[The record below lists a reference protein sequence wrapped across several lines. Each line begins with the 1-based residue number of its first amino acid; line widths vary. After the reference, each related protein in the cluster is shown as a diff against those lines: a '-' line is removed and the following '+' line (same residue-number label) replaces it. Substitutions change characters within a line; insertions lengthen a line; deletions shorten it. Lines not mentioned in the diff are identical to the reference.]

1 MKVDII
7 SGFLGAGK
15 TTLIKKILDTLV
27 KKEKIAIVENE
38 YGEVGIDGALL
49 RDRRIEVKEINS
61 GCICCTIKG
70 DFKQNILD
78 IISNY
83 RPDRIIIEPS
93 GVANFSQVLE
103 SVKEANIDGLRI
115 NMKITMVDANNVDMY
130 LRNFG
135 DFYRSQLINA
145 NTIILTRVEKLSNEE
160 VTKVCNKIK
169 EVNPKANLITTEL
182 GKLSA
187 DRIIQVSEQKV
198 EELIENSSI
207 KRPRGI
213 GLRRISAPE
222 VFENCGVETP
232 KSFEYSEV
240 LKILNEFQENK
251 HGEVLRAKG
260 IVKAKGNSWIK
271 FDFVPNDIS
280 IVDYKS
286 DYTGRV
292 CVIGRNLNKESIC
305 KLFSSK

>member
-15 TTLIKKILDTLV
+15 TTLIKKLLDTLV
-27 KKEKIAIVENE
+27 KDEKVAIVENE
-38 YGEVGIDGALL
+38 YGEVGIDGDLL
-49 RDRRIEVKEINS
+49 KDRRIEVKEINS

-103 SVKEANIDGLRI
+103 SIKEANIEGLRI
-115 NMKITMVDANNVDMY
+115 NMKITMVDAQNVHMY
-130 LRNFG
+130 MKNFG
-135 DFYRSQLINA
+135 DFYRSQLVNT
-145 NTIILTRVEKLSNEE
+145 NTIILTRVEKLSDKEI
-160 VTKVCNKIK
+160 THVCNEIK
-169 EVNPKANLITTEL
+169 TINNKANIITTEL
-182 GKLSA
+182 SKLSPE
-187 DRIIQVSEQKV
+187 RIIQVSEKKV
-198 EELIENSSI
+198 ESLIENI
-207 KRPRGI
+207 NKKPKRI
-213 GLRRISAPE
+213 GLRRVSAPE
-222 VFENCGVETP
+222 FFENWGVETP
-232 KSFEYSEV
+232 KTFEYSELV
-240 LKILNEFQENK
+240 KILNEFQNNK

-260 IVKAKGNSWIK
+260 IIKSKDNKWFK

-280 IVDYKS
+280 IVNYKS

-292 CVIGRNLNKESIC
+292 CVIGRNLNKDSID
-305 KLFSSK
+305 KLFS

>member
-15 TTLIKKILDTLV
+15 TTLIKKLLDTLV
-27 KKEKIAIVENE
+27 KDEKVAIVENE
-38 YGEVGIDGALL
+38 YGEVGIDGDLL
-49 RDRRIEVKEINS
+49 KDRRIEVKEINS

-103 SVKEANIDGLRI
+103 SIKEAHIEGLRI
-115 NMKITMVDANNVDMY
+115 NMKITMVDAQNVHMY
-130 LRNFG
+130 MKNFG
-135 DFYRSQLINA
+135 DFYRSQLVNA
-145 NTIILTRVEKLSNEE
+145 NTIILTRVEKLSDKEI
-160 VTKVCNKIK
+160 THVCNEIKII
-169 EVNPKANLITTEL
+169 NNKANIITTEL
-182 GKLSA
+182 SKLSPE
-187 DRIIQVSEQKV
+187 RIIQVSEKKV
-198 EELIENSSI
+198 ENLIENINI
-207 KRPRGI
+207 KKPKRI
-213 GLRRISAPE
+213 GLRRVSAPE
-222 VFENCGVETP
+222 FFENWGVETP
-232 KSFEYSEV
+232 KTFEYSDLV
-240 LKILNEFQENK
+240 KILNEFQNNK

-260 IVKAKGNSWIK
+260 IIKSKDNKWFK

-280 IVDYKS
+280 IVNYKS

-292 CVIGRNLNKESIC
+292 CVIGRNLNKDSID
-305 KLFSSK
+305 KLFS

>member
-15 TTLIKKILDTLV
+15 TTLIKKLLDNLV
-27 KKEKIAIVENE
+27 KDEKVAIVENE
-38 YGEVGIDGALL
+38 YGEVGIDGDLL
-49 RDRRIEVKEINS
+49 KDRRIEVKEINS

-103 SVKEANIDGLRI
+103 SIKEAHIEGLRI
-115 NMKITMVDANNVDMY
+115 NMKITMVDAQNVHMY
-130 LRNFG
+130 MKNFG
-135 DFYRSQLINA
+135 DFYRSQLVNA
-145 NTIILTRVEKLSNEE
+145 NTIILTRVEKLSDKEI
-160 VTKVCNKIK
+160 THVCNEIK
-169 EVNPKANLITTEL
+169 TINNKANIITTEL
-182 GKLSA
+182 SKLSPE
-187 DRIIQVSEQKV
+187 RIIQVSEKKV
-198 EELIENSSI
+198 ENLIENI
-207 KRPRGI
+207 NKKPKRI
-213 GLRRISAPE
+213 GLRRVSAPE
-222 VFENCGVETP
+222 FFENWGVETP
-232 KSFEYSEV
+232 KTFEYSELV
-240 LKILNEFQENK
+240 KILNEFQNNK

-260 IVKAKGNSWIK
+260 IIKSKDNKWFK

-280 IVDYKS
+280 IVNYKS

-292 CVIGRNLNKESIC
+292 CVIGRNLNKDSID
-305 KLFSSK
+305 KLFS

>member
-15 TTLIKKILDTLV
+15 TTLIKKLLDTLIS
-27 KKEKIAIVENE
+27 KEKVAIVENE

-49 RDRRIEVKEINS
+49 QDRRIEVKEINS

-70 DFKQNILD
+70 DFKKNILD

-103 SVKEANIDGLRI
+103 SINEANIEGLRI
-115 NMKITMVDANNVDMY
+115 NMKITMVDAQNIDMY
-130 LRNFG
+130 LKNFG
-135 DFYRSQLINA
+135 DFYRSQLVNA
-145 NTIILTRVEKLSNEE
+145 NTIILTRVEKLNNDEITE
-160 VTKVCNKIK
+160 VCNKIK
-169 EVNPKANLITTEL
+169 AVNSKATIITTEL
-182 GKLSA
+182 DKLSS
-187 DRIIQVSEQKV
+187 DRIIQVSEKKV
-198 EELIENSSI
+198 ESLISNQFI
-207 KRPRGI
+207 KKPISLGI
-213 GLRRISAPE
+213 RRISAPE
-222 VFENCGVETP
+222 LFENWGVETP
-232 KSFEYSEV
+232 KAFEYNDV
-240 LKILNEFQENK
+240 LEILRDFQENK
-251 HGEVLRAKG
+251 HGEILRAKG
-260 IVKAKGNSWIK
+260 IVKAKNDSWIK

-292 CVIGRNLNKESIC
+292 CVIGRNLDREGID
-305 KLFSSK
+305 KLFS

>member
-15 TTLIKKILDTLV
+15 TTLIKKLLDTLV
-27 KKEKIAIVENE
+27 KDEKVAIVENE
-38 YGEVGIDGALL
+38 YGEVGIDVDLL
-49 RDRRIEVKEINS
+49 KDRRIEVKEINS

-103 SVKEANIDGLRI
+103 SIKEAHIEGLRI
-115 NMKITMVDANNVDMY
+115 NMKITMVDAQNVHMY
-130 LRNFG
+130 MKNFG
-135 DFYRSQLINA
+135 DFYRSQLVNA
-145 NTIILTRVEKLSNEE
+145 NTIILTRVEKLSDKEI
-160 VTKVCNKIK
+160 THVCNEIK
-169 EVNPKANLITTEL
+169 TINNKANIITTEL
-182 GKLSA
+182 SKLSPE
-187 DRIIQVSEQKV
+187 RIIQVSEKKV
-198 EELIENSSI
+198 ENLIENINI
-207 KRPRGI
+207 KKPKRI
-213 GLRRISAPE
+213 GLRRVSAPE
-222 VFENCGVETP
+222 FFENWGVETP
-232 KSFEYSEV
+232 KTFEYSELV
-240 LKILNEFQENK
+240 KILNEFQNNK

-260 IVKAKGNSWIK
+260 IIKSKDNKWFK

-280 IVDYKS
+280 IVNYKS

-292 CVIGRNLNKESIC
+292 CVIGRNLNKDSID
-305 KLFSSK
+305 KLFS

>member
-15 TTLIKKILDTLV
+15 TTLIKKLLDTLV
-27 KKEKIAIVENE
+27 KDEKVAIVENE

-49 RDRRIEVKEINS
+49 KDRRIEVKEINS

-103 SVKEANIDGLRI
+103 SIKEAHIEGLRI
-115 NMKITMVDANNVDMY
+115 NMKITMVDAQNVHMY
-130 LRNFG
+130 MKNFG

-145 NTIILTRVEKLSNEE
+145 NTIILTRVEKLSDNEI
-160 VTKVCNKIK
+160 THVCNEIK
-169 EVNPKANLITTEL
+169 TINNKANIITTEL
-182 GKLSA
+182 SKLSPE
-187 DRIIQVSEQKV
+187 RIIQVSEKKV
-198 EELIENSSI
+198 ESLIENINI
-207 KRPRGI
+207 KKPKKI
-213 GLRRISAPE
+213 GLRIVSAPE
-222 VFENCGVETP
+222 FFENWGVETP
-232 KSFEYSEV
+232 KAFEYSELV
-240 LKILNEFQENK
+240 KILNEFQNNK

-260 IVKAKGNSWIK
+260 IIRSKDNKWFK

-280 IVDYKS
+280 IVNYKS

-292 CVIGRNLNKESIC
+292 CVIGRNLNKDSID
-305 KLFSSK
+305 KLFS

>member
-15 TTLIKKILDTLV
+15 TTLIKKLLDTLV
-27 KKEKIAIVENE
+27 KAEKVAIVENE
-38 YGEVGIDGALL
+38 YGEVGIDGDLL
-49 RDRRIEVKEINS
+49 KDRRIEVKEINS

-103 SVKEANIDGLRI
+103 SIKEAHIEGLRI
-115 NMKITMVDANNVDMY
+115 NMKITMVDAQNVHMY
-130 LRNFG
+130 MKNFG
-135 DFYRSQLINA
+135 DFYRSQLVNA
-145 NTIILTRVEKLSNEE
+145 NTVILTRVEKLSDKEI
-160 VTKVCNKIK
+160 THVCNEIK
-169 EVNPKANLITTEL
+169 TINNKANIITTEL
-182 GKLSA
+182 SKLSPE
-187 DRIIQVSEQKV
+187 RIIQVSEKKV
-198 EELIENSSI
+198 ENLIENINI
-207 KRPRGI
+207 KKSKRI
-213 GLRRISAPE
+213 GLRRVSAPE
-222 VFENCGVETP
+222 FFENWGVETP
-232 KSFEYSEV
+232 KTFEYSELV
-240 LKILNEFQENK
+240 KILNEFQNNK

-260 IVKAKGNSWIK
+260 IIKSKDNKWFK

-280 IVDYKS
+280 IVNYKS

-292 CVIGRNLNKESIC
+292 CVIGRNLNKDSID
-305 KLFSSK
+305 KLFS

>member
-15 TTLIKKILDTLV
+15 TTLIKKLLDTLV
-27 KKEKIAIVENE
+27 KDEKVAIVENE
-38 YGEVGIDGALL
+38 YGEVGIDGDLL
-49 RDRRIEVKEINS
+49 KDRRIEVKEINS

-103 SVKEANIDGLRI
+103 SIKEAHIEGLRI
-115 NMKITMVDANNVDMY
+115 NMKITMVDAQNVHMY
-130 LRNFG
+130 MKNFG

-145 NTIILTRVEKLSNEE
+145 NTIILTRVEKLSDNEI
-160 VTKVCNKIK
+160 THVCNEIK
-169 EVNPKANLITTEL
+169 TINNKANIITTEL
-182 GKLSA
+182 SKLSPE
-187 DRIIQVSEQKV
+187 RIIQVSEKKV
-198 EELIENSSI
+198 ESLIENI
-207 KRPRGI
+207 NKKPKRI
-213 GLRRISAPE
+213 GLRRVSAPE
-222 VFENCGVETP
+222 FFENWGVETP
-232 KSFEYSEV
+232 KIFEYSELV
-240 LKILNEFQENK
+240 KILNEFQNNK

-260 IVKAKGNSWIK
+260 IIKSKDNKWFK

-280 IVDYKS
+280 IVNYKS

-292 CVIGRNLNKESIC
+292 CVIGRNLNKDSID
-305 KLFSSK
+305 KLFS

>member
-15 TTLIKKILDTLV
+15 TTLIKKLLDTLV
-27 KKEKIAIVENE
+27 KAEKVAIVENE
-38 YGEVGIDGALL
+38 YGEVGIDGDLL
-49 RDRRIEVKEINS
+49 KDRRIEVKEINS

-103 SVKEANIDGLRI
+103 SIKEAHIEGLRI
-115 NMKITMVDANNVDMY
+115 NMKITMVDAQNVHMY
-130 LRNFG
+130 MKNFG
-135 DFYRSQLINA
+135 DFYRSQLVNA
-145 NTIILTRVEKLSNEE
+145 NTVILTRVEKLSDKEI
-160 VTKVCNKIK
+160 THVCNEIK
-169 EVNPKANLITTEL
+169 TINNKANIITTEL
-182 GKLSA
+182 SKLSPE
-187 DRIIQVSEQKV
+187 RIIQVSEKKV
-198 EELIENSSI
+198 ENLIENINI
-207 KRPRGI
+207 KKPKRI
-213 GLRRISAPE
+213 GLRRFSAPE
-222 VFENCGVETP
+222 YFENWGVETP
-232 KSFEYSEV
+232 KTFEYSELV
-240 LKILNEFQENK
+240 KILNEFQNNK

-260 IVKAKGNSWIK
+260 IIKSKDNKWFK

-280 IVDYKS
+280 IVNYKS

-292 CVIGRNLNKESIC
+292 CVIGRNLNKDSID
-305 KLFSSK
+305 KLFS

>member
-15 TTLIKKILDTLV
+15 TTLIKKLLDTLV
-27 KKEKIAIVENE
+27 KDEKVAIVENE
-38 YGEVGIDGALL
+38 YGEVGIDGDLL
-49 RDRRIEVKEINS
+49 KDRRIEVKEINS

-103 SVKEANIDGLRI
+103 SIKEAHIEGLRI
-115 NMKITMVDANNVDMY
+115 NMKITMVDAQNVHMY
-130 LRNFG
+130 MKNFG
-135 DFYRSQLINA
+135 DFYRSQLVNA
-145 NTIILTRVEKLSNEE
+145 NTIILTRVEKLSDKEI
-160 VTKVCNKIK
+160 THVCNEIK
-169 EVNPKANLITTEL
+169 TINNKANIITTEL
-182 GKLSA
+182 SKLSPE
-187 DRIIQVSEQKV
+187 RIIQVSEKKV
-198 EELIENSSI
+198 ENLIENINI
-207 KRPRGI
+207 KKPKRI

-222 VFENCGVETP
+222 FFENWEVETP
-232 KSFEYSEV
+232 KTFEYSELV
-240 LKILNEFQENK
+240 KILNEFQNNK

-260 IVKAKGNSWIK
+260 IIKSKDNKWFK

-280 IVDYKS
+280 IVNYKS

-292 CVIGRNLNKESIC
+292 CVIGRNLNKDSID
-305 KLFSSK
+305 KLFS

>member
-15 TTLIKKILDTLV
+15 TTLIKKLLDTLV
-27 KKEKIAIVENE
+27 KDEKVAIVENE
-38 YGEVGIDGALL
+38 YGEVGIDGDLL
-49 RDRRIEVKEINS
+49 KDRRIEVKEINS

-103 SVKEANIDGLRI
+103 SIKEAHIEGLRI
-115 NMKITMVDANNVDMY
+115 NMKITMVDAQNVHMY
-130 LRNFG
+130 MKNFG
-135 DFYRSQLINA
+135 DFYRSQLVNA
-145 NTIILTRVEKLSNEE
+145 NTIILTRVEKLSDKEI
-160 VTKVCNKIK
+160 THVCNEIK
-169 EVNPKANLITTEL
+169 TINNKANIITTEL
-182 GKLSA
+182 SKLSPE
-187 DRIIQVSEQKV
+187 RIIQVSEKKF
-198 EELIENSSI
+198 ENLIENINI
-207 KRPRGI
+207 KRPKRI
-213 GLRRISAPE
+213 GLRRVSAPE
-222 VFENCGVETP
+222 FFENWGVETP
-232 KSFEYSEV
+232 KIFEYSELV
-240 LKILNEFQENK
+240 KILNEFQNNK

-260 IVKAKGNSWIK
+260 IIKSKDDKWFK

-280 IVDYKS
+280 IVNYKS

-292 CVIGRNLNKESIC
+292 CVIGRNLNKDSID
-305 KLFSSK
+305 KLFS

>member
-15 TTLIKKILDTLV
+15 TTLIKKLLDTLV
-27 KKEKIAIVENE
+27 KDEKVAIVENE

-49 RDRRIEVKEINS
+49 KDRRIEVKEINS

-103 SVKEANIDGLRI
+103 SIKEAHIEGLRI
-115 NMKITMVDANNVDMY
+115 NMKITMVDAQNVHMY
-130 LRNFG
+130 MKNFG

-145 NTIILTRVEKLSNEE
+145 NTIILTRVEKLSDNEI
-160 VTKVCNKIK
+160 THVCNEIK
-169 EVNPKANLITTEL
+169 TINNKANIITTEL
-182 GKLSA
+182 SKLSPE
-187 DRIIQVSEQKV
+187 RIIQVSEKKV
-198 EELIENSSI
+198 ESLIENINI
-207 KRPRGI
+207 KKPKKI
-213 GLRRISAPE
+213 GLRRVSAPE
-222 VFENCGVETP
+222 FFENWGLETP
-232 KSFEYSEV
+232 KVFEYSELV
-240 LKILNEFQENK
+240 KILNEFQNNK

-260 IVKAKGNSWIK
+260 IIRSKDNKWFK

-280 IVDYKS
+280 IVNYKS

-292 CVIGRNLNKESIC
+292 CVIGRNLNKDSID
-305 KLFSSK
+305 KLFS

>member
-15 TTLIKKILDTLV
+15 TTLIKKLLDTLV
-27 KKEKIAIVENE
+27 KDEKVAIVENE
-38 YGEVGIDGALL
+38 YGEVGIDGYLL
-49 RDRRIEVKEINS
+49 KDRRIEVKEINS

-103 SVKEANIDGLRI
+103 SIKEAHIEGLRI
-115 NMKITMVDANNVDMY
+115 NMKITMVDAQNVHMY
-130 LRNFG
+130 MKNFG
-135 DFYRSQLINA
+135 DFYRSQLVNA
-145 NTIILTRVEKLSNEE
+145 NTIILTRVEKLSDNEI
-160 VTKVCNKIK
+160 THVCNEIK
-169 EVNPKANLITTEL
+169 TINNKANIITTEL
-182 GKLSA
+182 SKLSPE
-187 DRIIQVSEQKV
+187 RIIQVSEKKV
-198 EELIENSSI
+198 ENLIENINI
-207 KRPRGI
+207 KKPKRI
-213 GLRRISAPE
+213 GLRRVSAPE
-222 VFENCGVETP
+222 FFENWGVETP
-232 KSFEYSEV
+232 KTFEYSELV
-240 LKILNEFQENK
+240 KILNEFQNNK

-260 IVKAKGNSWIK
+260 IIKSKDNKWFK

-280 IVDYKS
+280 IVNYKS

-292 CVIGRNLNKESIC
+292 CVIGRNLNKDSID
-305 KLFSSK
+305 KLFS

>member
-15 TTLIKKILDTLV
+15 TTLIKKILDKLV
-27 KKEKIAIVENE
+27 ENEKVAIVENE

-49 RDRRIEVKEINS
+49 QDRRIEVKEINS

-93 GVANFSQVLE
+93 GVANFSQVIE
-103 SVKEANIDGLRI
+103 SINEAGIEGLRI
-115 NMKITMVDANNVDMY
+115 NMRITMVDAQNVDMY
-130 LRNFG
+130 MRNFG
-135 DFYRSQLINA
+135 DFYRSQLVNA
-145 NTIILTRVEKLSNEE
+145 NTIILTRVEKLSNDEI
-160 VTKVCNKIK
+160 TDLCNKIK
-169 EVNPKANLITTEL
+169 NVNSKANIITTEL

-187 DRIIQVSEQKV
+187 ERIIQVSERKI
-198 EELIENSSI
+198 ESLINNTSI
-207 KRPRGI
+207 KKPRGI

-222 VFENCGVETP
+222 FFENWGVETP
-232 KSFEYSEV
+232 KTFEYSEL
-240 LKILNEFQENK
+240 LKILNEFQNNK
-251 HGEVLRAKG
+251 YGEVLRAKG
-260 IVKAKGNSWIK
+260 IIKSKDDKWFK

-292 CVIGRNLNKESIC
+292 CVIGRNLNKDSID
-305 KLFSSK
+305 KLFS

>member
-15 TTLIKKILDTLV
+15 TTLIKKLLDTLV
-27 KKEKIAIVENE
+27 KDEKVAIVENE
-38 YGEVGIDGALL
+38 YGEVGIDGDLL
-49 RDRRIEVKEINS
+49 KDRRIEVKEINS

-103 SVKEANIDGLRI
+103 SIKEAHIEGLRI
-115 NMKITMVDANNVDMY
+115 NMKITMVDAQNVHMY
-130 LRNFG
+130 MKNFG
-135 DFYRSQLINA
+135 DFYRSQLVNA
-145 NTIILTRVEKLSNEE
+145 NTIILTRVEKLSDKEI
-160 VTKVCNKIK
+160 THVCNEIK
-169 EVNPKANLITTEL
+169 TINNKANIITTEL
-182 GKLSA
+182 SKLSPE
-187 DRIIQVSEQKV
+187 RIIQVSEKKV
-198 EELIENSSI
+198 ESLIENI
-207 KRPRGI
+207 NKKPKRI
-213 GLRRISAPE
+213 GLRRVSAPE
-222 VFENCGVETP
+222 FFENWGVETP
-232 KSFEYSEV
+232 KIFEYSELV
-240 LKILNEFQENK
+240 KILNEFQNNK

-260 IVKAKGNSWIK
+260 IIKSKDNKWFK

-280 IVDYKS
+280 IVNYKS

-292 CVIGRNLNKESIC
+292 CVIGRNLNKDSID
-305 KLFSSK
+305 KLFS

>member
-15 TTLIKKILDTLV
+15 TTLIKKLLDTLV
-27 KKEKIAIVENE
+27 KDEKVAIVENE

-49 RDRRIEVKEINS
+49 KDRRIEVKEINS

-103 SVKEANIDGLRI
+103 SIKEAHIEGLRI
-115 NMKITMVDANNVDMY
+115 NMKITMVDAQNVHMY
-130 LRNFG
+130 MKNFG

-145 NTIILTRVEKLSNEE
+145 NTIILTRVEKLSDNEI
-160 VTKVCNKIK
+160 THVCNEIK
-169 EVNPKANLITTEL
+169 TINNKANIITTEL
-182 GKLSA
+182 SKLSPE
-187 DRIIQVSEQKV
+187 RIIQVSEKKV
-198 EELIENSSI
+198 ESLIENI
-207 KRPRGI
+207 NKKPKRI
-213 GLRRISAPE
+213 GLRRVSAPE
-222 VFENCGVETP
+222 FFENWGVETP
-232 KSFEYSEV
+232 KTFEYSELV
-240 LKILNEFQENK
+240 KILNEFQNNK

-260 IVKAKGNSWIK
+260 IIKSKDNKWFK

-280 IVDYKS
+280 IVNYKS

-292 CVIGRNLNKESIC
+292 CVIGRNLNKDSID
-305 KLFSSK
+305 KLFS

>member
-15 TTLIKKILDTLV
+15 TTLIKKLLDTLV
-27 KKEKIAIVENE
+27 KDQKVAIVENE
-38 YGEVGIDGALL
+38 YGEVGIDGDLL
-49 RDRRIEVKEINS
+49 KDRRIEVKEINS

-103 SVKEANIDGLRI
+103 SIKEAHIEGLRI
-115 NMKITMVDANNVDMY
+115 NMKITMVDAQNVHMY
-130 LRNFG
+130 MKNFG
-135 DFYRSQLINA
+135 DFYRSQLVNA
-145 NTIILTRVEKLSNEE
+145 NTIILTRVEKLSDKEI
-160 VTKVCNKIK
+160 THVCNEIK
-169 EVNPKANLITTEL
+169 TINNKANIITTEL
-182 GKLSA
+182 SKLSPE
-187 DRIIQVSEQKV
+187 RIIQVSEKKV
-198 EELIENSSI
+198 ENLIENINI
-207 KRPRGI
+207 KKPKRI
-213 GLRRISAPE
+213 GLRRVSAPKF
-222 VFENCGVETP
+222 FENWGVETP
-232 KSFEYSEV
+232 KTFEYSELV
-240 LKILNEFQENK
+240 KILNEFQNNK

-260 IVKAKGNSWIK
+260 IIKSKDNKWFK

-280 IVDYKS
+280 IVNYKS

-292 CVIGRNLNKESIC
+292 CVIGRNLNKDSID
-305 KLFSSK
+305 KLFS

>member
-15 TTLIKKILDTLV
+15 TTLIKKLLDTLV
-27 KKEKIAIVENE
+27 KDEKVAIVENE

-49 RDRRIEVKEINS
+49 KDRRIEVKEINS

-103 SVKEANIDGLRI
+103 SIKEAHIEGLRI
-115 NMKITMVDANNVDMY
+115 NMKITMVDAQNVHMY
-130 LRNFG
+130 MKNFG

-145 NTIILTRVEKLSNEE
+145 NTIILTRVEKLSDNEI
-160 VTKVCNKIK
+160 THVCNEIK
-169 EVNPKANLITTEL
+169 TINNKANIITTEL
-182 GKLSA
+182 SKLSPE
-187 DRIIQVSEQKV
+187 RIIQVSEKKV
-198 EELIENSSI
+198 ESLIENI
-207 KRPRGI
+207 NKKPKRI
-213 GLRRISAPE
+213 GLRRVSAPE
-222 VFENCGVETP
+222 FFENWGVETP
-232 KSFEYSEV
+232 KTFEYSELV
-240 LKILNEFQENK
+240 KILNEFQNNK

-260 IVKAKGNSWIK
+260 IIRSKDNKWFK

-280 IVDYKS
+280 IVNYKS

-292 CVIGRNLNKESIC
+292 CVIGRNLNKDSID
-305 KLFSSK
+305 KLFS

>member
-15 TTLIKKILDTLV
+15 TTLIKKLLDTLV
-27 KKEKIAIVENE
+27 KDEKVAIVENE

-49 RDRRIEVKEINS
+49 KDRRIEVKEINS

-103 SVKEANIDGLRI
+103 SIKEAHIEGLRI
-115 NMKITMVDANNVDMY
+115 NMKITMVDAQNVHMY
-130 LRNFG
+130 MKNFG

-145 NTIILTRVEKLSNEE
+145 NTIILTRVEKLSDNEI
-160 VTKVCNKIK
+160 THVCNEIK
-169 EVNPKANLITTEL
+169 TINNKANIITTEL
-182 GKLSA
+182 SKLSPE
-187 DRIIQVSEQKV
+187 RIIQVSEKKV
-198 EELIENSSI
+198 ESLIENINI
-207 KRPRGI
+207 KKPKKI
-213 GLRRISAPE
+213 GLRRVSAPE
-222 VFENCGVETP
+222 LFENWGVETP
-232 KSFEYSEV
+232 KAFEYSELV
-240 LKILNEFQENK
+240 KILNEFQNNK

-260 IVKAKGNSWIK
+260 IIRSKDNKWFK

-280 IVDYKS
+280 IVNYKS

-292 CVIGRNLNKESIC
+292 CVIGRNLNKDSID
-305 KLFSSK
+305 KLFS

>member
-15 TTLIKKILDTLV
+15 TTLIKKLLDTLV
-27 KKEKIAIVENE
+27 KDEKVAIVENE
-38 YGEVGIDGALL
+38 YGEVGIDGDLL
-49 RDRRIEVKEINS
+49 KDRRIEVKEINS

-103 SVKEANIDGLRI
+103 SIKEANIEGLRI
-115 NMKITMVDANNVDMY
+115 NMKITMVDAQNVHMY
-130 LRNFG
+130 MKNFG
-135 DFYRSQLINA
+135 DFYRSQLVNA
-145 NTIILTRVEKLSNEE
+145 NTVILTRVEKLSDKEI
-160 VTKVCNKIK
+160 THVCNEIKTINNKAKI
-169 EVNPKANLITTEL
+169 ITTEL
-182 GKLSA
+182 SKLSPE
-187 DRIIQVSEQKV
+187 RIIQVSEKKV
-198 EELIENSSI
+198 ESLIENI
-207 KRPRGI
+207 NKKPKRI
-213 GLRRISAPE
+213 GLRRVSAPE
-222 VFENCGVETP
+222 FFENWGVETP
-232 KSFEYSEV
+232 KTFEYSELV
-240 LKILNEFQENK
+240 KILNEFQNNK

-260 IVKAKGNSWIK
+260 IIKSKDNKWFK

-280 IVDYKS
+280 IVNYKS

-292 CVIGRNLNKESIC
+292 CVIGRNLNKDSID
-305 KLFSSK
+305 KLFS

>member
-15 TTLIKKILDTLV
+15 TTLIKKLLDTLV
-27 KKEKIAIVENE
+27 KAEKVAIVENE
-38 YGEVGIDGALL
+38 YGEVGIDGDLL
-49 RDRRIEVKEINS
+49 KDRRIEVKEINS

-103 SVKEANIDGLRI
+103 SIKEAHIEGLRI
-115 NMKITMVDANNVDMY
+115 NMKITMVDAQNVHMY
-130 LRNFG
+130 MKNFG
-135 DFYRSQLINA
+135 DFYRSQLVNA
-145 NTIILTRVEKLSNEE
+145 NTVILTRVEKLSDKEI
-160 VTKVCNKIK
+160 THVCNEIK
-169 EVNPKANLITTEL
+169 TINNKANIITTEL
-182 GKLSA
+182 SKLSPE
-187 DRIIQVSEQKV
+187 RIIQVSEKKV
-198 EELIENSSI
+198 ENLIENINI
-207 KRPRGI
+207 KKPKRI
-213 GLRRISAPE
+213 GLRRVSSPE
-222 VFENCGVETP
+222 FFENWGVETP
-232 KSFEYSEV
+232 KKFEYSELV
-240 LKILNEFQENK
+240 KILNEFQNNK

-260 IVKAKGNSWIK
+260 IIKSKDNKWFK

-280 IVDYKS
+280 IVNYKS

-292 CVIGRNLNKESIC
+292 CVIGRNLNKDSID
-305 KLFSSK
+305 KLFS